1 MMRIIS
7 NVEGGF
13 VRGVG
18 AGGTKGA
25 GLVSMK
31 HAPLSE
37 PNVVTDKTGVH
48 VTERQRTV
56 ATSRRNVTDISR

>member
-1 MMRIIS
+1 MRIIS
-7 NVEGGF
+7 SVEGGF

-31 HAPLSE
+31 HAPLSA
-37 PNVVTDKTGVH
+37 PNVVPDETGVH
-48 VTERQRTV
+48 VAGRQHAV
-56 ATSRRNVTDISR
+56 ATCRRNVTDISR